1 MNVEDIKFR
10 CSSIGLLQSE
20 PKDKDAKAAGEL
32 GETSK
37 VHCADVYV
45 SNAYNR
51 FEDHSNQFTEKGNL
65 VEEDSVTIISL
76 VTKSLLTKNEMQ
88 LENDY
93 IRGTFDMFAGKTLET
108 ATKII
113 DAKSSYS
120 VFTFQRAKIKKLT
133 SLYYW
138 QMQGYLWLTGCKHG
152 SVDYCLNNT
161 PYRIVEWELRKE
173 SYNHLNLDTPHWIEL
188 QIIANHTYDKVTFD
202 KYCELRGCYSIDSNC
217 DAVIAGFVEI
227 PLSKRHFSF
236 DVKSTETDI
245 EAIKRQVTKARKF
258 IKETF

>member
-10 CSSIGLLQSE
+10 CSSVGRLQSE

-37 VHCADVYV
+37 VHCSDVYV
-45 SNAYNR
+45 AHEYNR
-51 FEDHSNQFTEKGNL
+51 FEDFKNKFTEKGGL
-65 VEEDSVTIISL
+65 TEEDGITIVSL
-76 VTKSLLTKNEMQ
+76 RLKKFIRKNETQ
-88 LENDY
+88 LENDF
-93 IRGTFDMFAGKTLET
+93 IKGTFDAFIGDTIKEAV
-108 ATKII
+108 KII
-113 DAKSSYS
+113 DIKSSFS
-120 VFTFQRAKIKKLT
+120 IFTFHRTKTKKLLP
-133 SLYYW
+133 LYYW
-138 QMQGYLWLTGCKHG
+138 QLQGYLWLTGCQHG
-152 SVDYCLNNT
+152 SIEYTLNNT
-161 PYRIVEWELRKE
+161 PYHIVEGELRKE

-188 QIIANHTYDKVTFD
+188 QIIANHVYDKITFD

-227 PLSKRHFSF
+227 PLEKRNFSF
-236 DVKSTETDI
+236 EVESTEDAI